1 MSFIMLTRPD
11 GNRIALN
18 TESIIS
24 VVEAPPA
31 NSPVAGPAS
40 AQTENHFFAN
50 QTHQDV
56 REALQEVLGLITRV

>member
-40 AQTENHFFAN
+40 AQTRITFAN